1 MVGVLNFYIFHEIY
15 KSNIII
21 TLMINNDYQIVIRKS
36 YIDGIGNVFKAFISA
51 LGLQDNVVV
60 ECNNNFMYGK
70 YDTILDDKFIFKNSG
85 EIKNEYFYTSRLLVQ
100 KSEEDIQQ
108 NIPNEFNGTDGCQ
121 NRNLNHLFSF
131 SKLIDSNYDP
141 GKICDVIKN
150 RVFASIDKIIF
161 KDIIINE
168 FNEHKKIMINKPCDN
183 LAISVRTWK
192 ASHEHNINRPYHF
205 DVYKNKIVELL
216 EKNKNIKN
224 VILSID
230 NDSYLNDYIE
240 LFKTHDVTLNVL
252 SRKEYLN
259 ELQFS
264 IIKILLL
271 SRCQYLIANR
281 ISTFSELIF
290 WFSKCAIKVSPLF

>member
-1 MVGVLNFYIFHEIY
+1 
-15 KSNIII
+15 
-21 TLMINNDYQIVIRKS
+21 MINDKYQIVIRKS
-36 YIDGIGNVFKAFISA
+36 YVDGIGNVFKAFISA

-60 ECNNNFMYGK
+60 ECNDNFMYGK
-70 YDTILDDKFIFKNSG
+70 YDTILDDKFIFKNDG
-85 EIKNEYFYTSRLLVQ
+85 GVNNEYFYTSRLLVQ
-100 KSEEDIQQ
+100 KSEEDGQQ
-108 NIPNEFNGTDGCQ
+108 NIPNEFTGTDGCQ

-141 GKICDVIKN
+141 NKVSDVIKN
-150 RVFASIDKIIF
+150 RVFESIDKIAF
-161 KDIIINE
+161 KDIVSNE
-168 FNEHKKIMINKPCDN
+168 LKNFENTMINNRSEN

-205 DVYKNKIVELL
+205 NVYKNKITELL
-216 EKNKNIKN
+216 DNNKNIKN

-240 LFKTHDVTLNVL
+240 LFNSYDITLFVL

-259 ELQFS
+259 ELQFA
-264 IIKILLL
+264 IIKVLLL
-271 SRCQYLIANR
+271 SKCQHLVANR

-290 WFSKCAIKVSPLF
+290 WFSKCAIKVYPLF